1 MAGTLTETGGFE
13 QQAVAQKL
21 YGRCPEI
28 FRQKD
33 SKLVSSRS
41 TNVHR
46 VIQSMGHFNAS
57 LKACQSDLVIT
68 MLTGDRYWDI
78 LCHNTSN
85 LENPYSERQEAVRD
99 SLVKGYVSLLHPE
112 FLFKKPQMYS

>member
-1 MAGTLTETGGFE
+1 MYRRLSICSFLLLLCIRAG
-13 QQAVAQKL
+13 AQRL

-78 LCHNTSN
+78 LCHDTSN
-85 LENPYSERQEAVRD
+85 LDLSFESFCTIYPS
-99 SLVKGYVSLLHPE
+99 
-112 FLFKKPQMYS
+112 